1 MPVLWLQREDGQA
14 TLELALCLPV
24 LALVFAG
31 VVEVAL
37 LGVDQVRV
45 VHAAR
50 EAARVS
56 AVEPDPAAANEAA
69 AASGLEDLEV
79 SIEPAAEERAPG
91 RPTTVH
97 VAYPYDS
104 RVPVVGPVF
113 ERLVLEADATMRIE
127 QS

>member
-1 MPVLWLQREDGQA
+1 LRSFFREEEGQA

-37 LGVDQVRV
+37 VGVDQVRV
-45 VHAAR
+45 WHAAR
-50 EAARVS
+50 EAVRAS
-56 AVEPDPAAANEAA
+56 AVEPDPQAATDAA
-69 AASGLEDLEV
+69 RASGLDGLEV
-79 SIEPAAEERAPG
+79 SVEPGAEERAPG

-104 RVPVVGPVF
+104 RVPLVGAVF
-113 ERLVLEADATMRIE
+113 DRFVLEADATMRIE

>member
-1 MPVLWLQREDGQA
+1 MLVRRLHEEDGQA

-37 LGVDQVRV
+37 IGVDQVRV
-45 VHAAR
+45 SHAAR

-56 AVEPDPAAANEAA
+56 AVEPDPAAAEDAA
-69 AASGLEDLEV
+69 AVSGLDDLEV
-79 SIEPAAEERAPG
+79 SIEPGAEERAPG

-97 VAYPYDS
+97 VAYPYDA
-104 RVPVVGPVF
+104 RVPVVGRVF
-113 ERLVLEADATMRIE
+113 ERFVLEADATMRIE

>member
-1 MPVLWLQREDGQA
+1 MPVRPFRREDGQA

-37 LGVDQVRV
+37 VGVDQVRV
-45 VHAAR
+45 SHAAR
-50 EAARVS
+50 EAARAS
-56 AVEPDPAAANEAA
+56 AVEPDPDAARRAA
-69 AASGLEDLEV
+69 AASGLDGLEV
-79 SIEPAAEERAPG
+79 AVEPGPEERSPG

-97 VAYPYDS
+97 VAYPYDA
-104 RVPVVGPVF
+104 RVPVVGAAF

-127 QS
+127 RS

>member
-1 MPVLWLQREDGQA
+1 MRSFVREEGQA

-37 LGVDQVRV
+37 VGVDQVRV
-45 VHAAR
+45 WHAAR
-50 EAARVS
+50 EAVRAS
-56 AVEPDPAAANEAA
+56 AVEPDPQAAADAA
-69 AASGLEDLEV
+69 TASGLEGLEV
-79 SIEPAAEERAPG
+79 SVEPGAEERAPG

-97 VAYPYDS
+97 VSYPYES
-104 RVPVVGPVF
+104 RVPVVGAVF
-113 ERLVLEADATMRIE
+113 DRFVLEADATMRIE

>member
-1 MPVLWLQREDGQA
+1 MRGLQREEGQA

-31 VVEVAL
+31 VVEVSL
-37 LGVDQVRV
+37 IGVDQVRV
-45 VHAAR
+45 WHAAR

-56 AVEPDPAAANEAA
+56 AVEPDPAAADEAA
-69 AASGLEDLEV
+69 ADSGLDGLEV
-79 SIEPAAEERAPG
+79 SVEPGAEERAPG

-97 VAYPYDS
+97 VSYPYDA
-104 RVPVVGPVF
+104 RVPVVGRVF
-113 ERLVLEADATMRIE
+113 ERFVLEADATMRIE